1 MISYRR
7 CGGGREY
14 GKELSSTVIGWI
26 IRVMAEWTAHTASSN
41 SSTSSSAK
49 ATAAAETTTSAASGH
64 PTSGHPSLSSSV
76 RRLAGRKGGG
86 DW

>member
-1 MISYRR
+1 
-7 CGGGREY
+7 
-14 GKELSSTVIGWI
+14 
-26 IRVMAEWTAHTASSN
+26 MAEWTAHTASSN

-76 RRLAGRKGGG
+76 RRLAGRKEGGELVKNTVATTSG
-86 DW
+86 GEFRNL